1 MQNTG
6 AHTPIHPYMH
16 THRSTSH
23 KYILNSLLL
32 EANKFSFPLEFKDS
46 TALRRK
52 CILNS
57 KYIFVVTVF
66 HTARGKIWDRTGTT
80 WGEMFGCYHGGRS
93 LLESSRQKSAGLLAS
108 YDNAKV
114 GPHNQGFA
122 ASVCPGRE
130 ALVSGAHQGELS
142 EGHRDKRTQ
151 NSMGSESRP
160 CISENKEGSRL

>member
-93 LLESSRQKSAGLLAS
+93 LLESSRQKSAGLLALLRQRKGWPS
-108 YDNAKV
+108 QPRIRCLSVSRA
-114 GPHNQGFA
+114 GSLGFG
-122 ASVCPGRE
+122 CPPRRTFRRTSGQKNTEQHGLWISTLHKRE
-130 ALVSGAHQGELS
+130 
-142 EGHRDKRTQ
+142 
-151 NSMGSESRP
+151 
-160 CISENKEGSRL
+160 